1 MSDILQYQQ
10 LINFSGCVITKN
22 TCYRSDTP
30 VYIRLFAYC
39 NKLILVKY
47 ILVNCRISLP
57 FPCPELWLP
66 MSLVYIIQCKSM
78 TISTFRSEIKPEVE
92 ECNAYIIT
100 NISNESGFLTL
111 IYYET
116 VSFVLNLLQFLID
129 IKFCFYYREMIVFIF
144 YFSLLQGGCKQHGE
158 IPVYSW
164 C

>member
-1 MSDILQYQQ
+1 MCHHKKYLLYQ
-10 LINFSGCVITKN
+10 
-22 TCYRSDTP
+22 SDTP

-100 NISNESGFLTL
+100 NISIESGFLTL

-116 VSFVLNLLQFLID
+116 VSFVLNLLWFLID
-129 IKFCFYYREMIVFIF
+129 KILFWLQWNELFLYFIF
-144 YFSLLQGGCKQHGE
+144 HCCRGDVNNMERFQCIHGVEFQHKK
-158 IPVYSW
+158 IYMNAQ
-164 C
+164 